1 MTITATTPP
10 MMAVEVSVV
19 GGCVGEHSPS
29 LRDEIATE
37 HSEFTVISTP
47 VTMIL
52 APPLTHSSIREM
64 SEPLSVSEVPSSL
77 SRYVTY
83 VGDSGKQANVCVIIG
98 TLVLS
103 NMHLSKPR
111 STVGI

>member
-1 MTITATTPP
+1 MLHGQTDNPTTVTLAAHARRGLITATTPP
-10 MMAVEVSVV
+10 MMAVEVLVV

-29 LRDEIATE
+29 LRDEITTE

-64 SEPLSVSEVPSSL
+64 SEPLSASEVPSSL
-77 SRYVTY
+77 SDIPHMWET
-83 VGDSGKQANVCVIIG
+83 Q
-98 TLVLS
+98 
-103 NMHLSKPR
+103 
-111 STVGI
+111 